1 MNVDKYTTASQ
12 QVIQAAQ
19 SLAIVND
26 QQKIEAAHVL
36 QALLEEDT
44 SVVDKLVRACGQNP
58 QPILEAVQ
66 AEKKRLTKVTG
77 TGASQLQP
85 APRAPALSTR
95 RGYCAIKSVCHMSEA
110 GKPVMQDRM
119 KDSLRVDQTLETVTR
134 LSHVVKRGNLR
145 QRIASATWS
154 IIIYLVIQLHLS
166 VTMSMAVNP
175 WIFLMLGTVYLA
187 WVGYALLHIHRL
199 DNEYDAKVKNILK

>member
-1 MNVDKYTTASQ
+1 
-12 QVIQAAQ
+12 
-19 SLAIVND
+19 
-26 QQKIEAAHVL
+26 
-36 QALLEEDT
+36 
-44 SVVDKLVRACGQNP
+44 
-58 QPILEAVQ
+58 
-66 AEKKRLTKVTG
+66 
-77 TGASQLQP
+77 
-85 APRAPALSTR
+85 
-95 RGYCAIKSVCHMSEA
+95 MSEA
-110 GKPVMQDRM
+110 GKPVAQDRM

-199 DNEYDAKVKNILK
+199 DKEYDAKIKNILK

>member
-145 QRIASATWS
+145 QRIASATW
-154 IIIYLVIQLHLS
+154 
-166 VTMSMAVNP
+166 VNP

-199 DNEYDAKVKNILK
+199 DKEYDAKIKNILK